1 MNYGGQV
8 CNHSSMENEI
18 WMSVASTVKLSEEFK
33 QENPRTDGTFTM
45 FLKKGNRENCS
56 VCPLFRFFC

>member
-18 WMSVASTVKLSEEFK
+18 WMSVASTVKFSEEFK

-45 FLKKGNRENCS
+45 F
-56 VCPLFRFFC
+56 